1 MNEMPIRRA
10 QKFLLLLARKV
21 DIVQAETGRDLK
33 DVNVVDL
40 IGEFGDLIFEH
51 LTDVFNFVF
60 EFDNEKYEP
69 VNAEWLGDNVSI
81 RLLIVILEEIAAQ
94 NQMGWLVPFF
104 QTKLLQI
111 VRESATAPIPTG

>member
-94 NQMGWLVPFF
+94 NRMGWLVPFF